1 MTRTLLAYLS
11 SLALLTVAC
20 GDMEESPTSTWEV
33 AEVTQSQE
41 SGSSDESDESEQ
53 SAPGDS
59 KADAP
64 RQGPPHEE
72 SDDTP
77 PEPAAPDRSTFE
89 SDVVELVN
97 MVRSAGA
104 DCGEY
109 GVLPAV
115 PALAVD
121 GALGATAGQHSQDLA
136 SRDIISHEGGDGS
149 RFWDRAA
156 TSGYR
161 GTARGE
167 NVAGGQPTPEEVVS
181 AWVESDGHCMIL
193 LLDDITDIGVG
204 YVFRE
209 NSTYRH
215 FWTMVVGTR

>member
-1 MTRTLLAYLS
+1 
-11 SLALLTVAC
+11 
-20 GDMEESPTSTWEV
+20 
-33 AEVTQSQE
+33 
-41 SGSSDESDESEQ
+41 
-53 SAPGDS
+53 
-59 KADAP
+59 
-64 RQGPPHEE
+64 
-72 SDDTP
+72 
-77 PEPAAPDRSTFE
+77 
-89 SDVVELVN
+89 

-109 GVLPAV
+109 GVLPPV

-136 SRDIISHEGGDGS
+136 SRDVITHEGSDGS

-167 NVAGGQPTPEEVVS
+167 NVAGGQPTPEEVVG

-193 LLDDITDIGVG
+193 LLADITDIGVG

-209 NSTYRH
+209 NTTYGH
-215 FWTMVVGTR
+215 FWTMVVGTQ